1 MKMRIRHA
9 VAAVAIP
16 VIMSV
21 AATPSFAFSLG
32 SIEHAIGGEVKA
44 ITKEAGKVTK
54 EVGKVEK
61 GTVKAVEGATKE
73 AAHVTGNVA
82 KEVAKEVPKA
92 ANLAGTVASKGYK
105 ELGTLAGEI
114 PGLKQFK
121 PLATDASKC
130 AKSREGKIG
139 IMVGA
144 GLAVGTGGLS
154 NIAEMAGAGAAD
166 GCISTGAYNDGK
178 KAVNEAETFA
188 KRQANDLRK
197 SWRNP

>member
-21 AATPSFAFSLG
+21 AATPSFAGLFDSF
-32 SIEHAIGGEVKA
+32 EKA
-44 ITKEAGKVTK
+44 VTKEAGKVTK
-54 EVGKVEK
+54 EVGKIEK

-73 AAHVTGNVA
+73 AAHTTGNVA
-82 KEVAKEVPKA
+82 KEVVKEVPKA
-92 ANLAGTVASKGYK
+92 GNLAGTVVSKGFSV
-105 ELGTLAGEI
+105 LGDAAGVI
-114 PGLKQFK
+114 PGLKEFK
-121 PLATDASKC
+121 PLAKDASKC

-139 IMVGA
+139 GMVGA
-144 GLAVGTGGLS
+144 GLSVATGSLS
-154 NIAEMAGAGAAD
+154 NIAIVAGAGGAD
-166 GCISTGAYNDGK
+166 GCLSTGAYNGGK

>member
-9 VAAVAIP
+9 VATVAIP

-21 AATPSFAFSLG
+21 AATPSFAGIFDK
-32 SIEHAIGGEVKA
+32 IEHAVGGVEKA
-44 ITKEAGKVTK
+44 VTKEAGKVTK
-54 EVGKVEK
+54 EVGRVEK
-61 GTVKAVEGATKE
+61 STAKAVESA
-73 AAHVTGNVA
+73 A
-82 KEVAKEVPKA
+82 KEVVKEVPKA

-144 GLAVGTGGLS
+144 GLAVATGGLA
-154 NIAEMAGAGAAD
+154 NVAEMAGAGAAD
-166 GCISTGAYNDGK
+166 GCISTGAYNEGK

>member
-21 AATPSFAFSLG
+21 AATPSFAGILS
-32 SIEHAIGGEVKA
+32 SIEHAVGGEVKA
-44 ITKEAGKVTK
+44 VTKEAGKV
-54 EVGKVEK
+54 EK
-61 GTVKAVEGATKE
+61 GAVKAVEGAAKE
-73 AAHVTGNVA
+73 VAHVTGIVG
-82 KEVAKEVPKA
+82 KEVVKEVPKA
-92 ANLAGTVASKGYK
+92 ANFAGTVASKGYK

-144 GLAVGTGGLS
+144 GLSVATGGLS

-178 KAVNEAETFA
+178 KAVNETETFA

>member
-21 AATPSFAFSLG
+21 AATPSFAGLFDP
-32 SIEHAIGGEVKA
+32 IEHAVSGVEKA
-44 ITKEAGKVTK
+44 VTKEAGKVTK

-61 GTVKAVEGATKE
+61 GAVKAVEGAAKE
-73 AAHVTGNVA
+73 VAHVTGTVG
-82 KEVAKEVPKA
+82 KDVVKEVPKA
-92 ANLAGTVASKGYK
+92 ANFAGTAASKYYK

-139 IMVGA
+139 IIVGA
-144 GLAVGTGGLS
+144 GLAVGTGGLA
-154 NIAEMAGAGAAD
+154 NVAEMAGAGAAD
-166 GCISTGAYNDGK
+166 GCISTGAYREGK
-178 KAVNEAETFA
+178 KAVNETETYA
-188 KRQANDLRK
+188 KRQVNDLRN